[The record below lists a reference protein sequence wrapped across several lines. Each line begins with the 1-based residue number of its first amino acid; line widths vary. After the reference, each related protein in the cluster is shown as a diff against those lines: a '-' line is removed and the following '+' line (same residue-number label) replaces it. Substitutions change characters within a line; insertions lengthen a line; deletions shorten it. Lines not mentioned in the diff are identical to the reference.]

1 LDYSYVTPLALS
13 VYINEVNQLCSVINP
28 AKGSTTY
35 LPIKRIQNWDSVK
48 QTFFDKSSLRL
59 LYTLGSFYG
68 IIASFSFIQLVAVGI
83 FVVVGR
89 IKHYSL
95 STLVTSAI
103 FVFTLIRAVYFFLVP
118 TGELSSNGSVAEYIL
133 IVFPTFPY
141 FTAFSCVPLVW
152 AVLTL
157 TAVKKSGNIQRI
169 FKAVSAVN
177 IVLYIVFIIIVV
189 VFNQTKK
196 ILTNQCVGEWE
207 STQLTG
213 GQKAIS
219 IVYSVIISFISL
231 VIAIS
236 FIVFGRRF
244 TAKSQMQVVIIKT
257 YRTAAICALGFMLN
271 CLFILIVTG
280 ARLNNIAFSFAGL
293 LISEIIPSVFILA
306 NFGVFSILRRII
318 FFDSETNTASKSTVE
333 TTTPPTGS
341 ADSTTTTTVVASE
354 PPEGDL
360 SIKSEELVSL

>member
-133 IVFPTFPY
+133 IVFPTFLILLL
-141 FTAFSCVPLVW
+141 FLV
-152 AVLTL
+152 
-157 TAVKKSGNIQRI
+157 
-169 FKAVSAVN
+169 
-177 IVLYIVFIIIVV
+177 Y
-189 VFNQTKK
+189 
-196 ILTNQCVGEWE
+196 
-207 STQLTG
+207 
-213 GQKAIS
+213 
-219 IVYSVIISFISL
+219 
-231 VIAIS
+231 
-236 FIVFGRRF
+236 
-244 TAKSQMQVVIIKT
+244 
-257 YRTAAICALGFMLN
+257 
-271 CLFILIVTG
+271 
-280 ARLNNIAFSFAGL
+280 
-293 LISEIIPSVFILA
+293 P
-306 NFGVFSILRRII
+306 
-318 FFDSETNTASKSTVE
+318 
-333 TTTPPTGS
+333 
-341 ADSTTTTTVVASE
+341 
-354 PPEGDL
+354 
-360 SIKSEELVSL
+360 